1 MVLQGSWVSSLLSL
15 SGLIFSFTR
24 PFSFP
29 RIHQCSLAAFKEV
42 FHSHRYWCQGTDLPT
57 IQIFPIPHGGFF
69 CCCLGFGESLFWV
82 PVLLG
87 LGRMSLL
94 LPAVALLV
102 EECAAPHQLPG
113 CSVLSHVMYRALHMR
128 HWESLPLI
136 QRDLSVIPCYDLC
149 SLMLRRGL
157 PGRIPRKGFGS
168 QRTQDSRGWVFQWD
182 GARTERQE
190 REISEGRDWTHFAT
204 TY

>member
-1 MVLQGSWVSSLLSL
+1 M
-15 SGLIFSFTR
+15 SGHRLTDYSNI
-24 PFSFP
+24 P
-29 RIHQCSLAAFKEV
+29 CST
-42 FHSHRYWCQGTDLPT
+42 W
-57 IQIFPIPHGGFF
+57 GFF

-82 PVLLG
+82 SVLLG

-113 CSVLSHVMYRALHMR
+113 CSVLPHVMYCALHLR

-157 PGRIPRKGFGS
+157 PGRTPRKGFGS